1 MNTRLS
7 EAIKIVLGSSTGKAG
22 VGMLLGLFAISAY
35 VLVSY
40 WPFWE
45 FGDTKW
51 SAPLAWANN
60 PKAVPPAWTNLLGSD
75 DRVVHTTLT
84 TASPDETEQVGSAH
98 VRRYRLPLDFD
109 FSEPPSFV
117 SLTLSDITFR
127 DRPPLITL
135 TLLRPG
141 PEGGQVTLYRYV
153 PPGARP
159 GEDAPVTRHRE
170 SPRRV
175 LLSADESARRA
186 LVEFHN
192 QRFGTSF
199 TERDLRGLVDQAMFG
214 VPKRGDEPGFD
225 ILPGEYEFAIQV
237 TASNPED
244 SLGSASVVVGGSVFG
259 LMGTDSLGRDLAVGL
274 LFGFPV
280 ALFIGLLASTLTTFI
295 GASLGII
302 SGYMGGWVDTVI
314 QRMADIVGN
323 IPVLPILIFMV
334 FIFGSQLLFIILLL
348 VAFGWP
354 GLTIL
359 IRSMVLQLRSGQFV
373 EASVALGASRRRIML
388 RHIFP
393 QVAPFVFAQ
402 MIFFTPAAIL
412 AEAGLSFLGLG
423 DPSIPTWG
431 QILEQGF
438 RTGAV
443 YVGYWWWVL
452 PPGLLIVLTAVTF
465 ALLALALEPAVNP
478 RLRGGR

>member
-1 MNTRLS
+1 MNTRFRDALKIMLS
-7 EAIKIVLGSSTGKAG
+7 SGTGKAG
-22 VGMLLGLFAISAY
+22 ITLLAGLIAISAY
-35 VLVSY
+35 VLITY
-40 WPFWE
+40 PLD
-45 FGDTKW
+45 FGDTQW
-51 SAPLAWANN
+51 SAPLVWANN
-60 PKAVPPAWTNLLGSD
+60 PKAVPPAWTNLFGGD

-84 TASPDETEQVGSAH
+84 TTAPDETDQIGAAY
-98 VRRYRLPLDFD
+98 VRRYRLPLDFR
-109 FSEPPSFV
+109 FTEPPSFV
-117 SLTLSDITFR
+117 SLTLSDIAFQE
-127 DRPPLITL
+127 RPPLVSLIVN
-135 TLLRPG
+135 RPD
-141 PEGGQVTLYRYV
+141 GGSVTLYRYV
-153 PPGARP
+153 PPGIRP
-159 GEDAPVTRHRE
+159 DEAAPVVRHRE
-170 SPRRV
+170 APLRI
-175 LLSADESARRA
+175 LLSANESTRRA
-186 LVEFHN
+186 LAEFHA
-192 QRFGTSF
+192 QRYRPGLV
-199 TERDLRGLVDQAMFG
+199 ERDLRGLEDRAMFG
-214 VPKRGDEPGFD
+214 VPKQGDTPGFD
-225 ILPGEYEFAIQV
+225 ILPGDYEFVIQV
-237 TASNPED
+237 VASHPED
-244 SLGSASVVVGGSVFG
+244 SLGTATVVVGGSVFG

-280 ALFIGLLASTLTTFI
+280 ALFIGLLASTLTTFT
-295 GASLGII
+295 GTFLGIA

-314 QRMADIVGN
+314 QRAADIVAN
-323 IPVLPILIFMV
+323 IPLLPILIFMV
-334 FIFGSQLLFIILLL
+334 FIFGSHLLLIILLL

-373 EASVALGASRRRIML
+373 EASVALGASRWRIML

-452 PPGLLIVLTAVTF
+452 PPGLLIILTAVTF
-465 ALLALALEPAVNP
+465 ALLALALEPVVNP
-478 RLRGGR
+478 RLRGRT

>member
-1 MNTRLS
+1 MNARVGDALKMILAS
-7 EAIKIVLGSSTGKAG
+7 GTGKAG
-22 VGMLLGLFAISAY
+22 IALLLGMIFISAY

-40 WPFWE
+40 PLN
-45 FGDTKW
+45 FGDTRW
-51 SAPLAWANN
+51 SAPLVWADN
-60 PKAVPPAWTNLLGSD
+60 PKAVPPAWTNAFGD
-75 DRVVHTTLT
+75 DSRVVHTALKATE
-84 TASPDETEQVGSAH
+84 PDETAQVGGAT
-98 VRRYRLPLDFD
+98 VRRYRMPVDYKY
-109 FSEPPSFV
+109 SEPPSFV
-117 SLTLSDITFR
+117 SLSLSNIAFVG
-127 DRPPLITL
+127 RPPLITL
-135 TLLRPG
+135 TMRRPD
-141 PEGGQVTLYRYV
+141 GGTVTLYRYV

-159 GEDAPVTRHRE
+159 GEAAPVSRHDE
-170 SPRRV
+170 TPLRV
-175 LLSADESARRA
+175 LVSADETARRA
-186 LVEFHN
+186 LAEFHN
-192 QRFGTSF
+192 DRYGMDL
-199 TERDLRGLVDQAMFG
+199 TERDLRGLEDQASFG
-214 VPKRGDEPGFD
+214 VPVAGEELSFR
-225 ILPGEYEFAIQV
+225 ILPGAYEFMVQV
-237 TASNPED
+237 VASNEGD
-244 SLGSASVVVGGSVFG
+244 TLDSASVVLGGSVFG

-280 ALFIGLLASTLTTFI
+280 ALFIGLLASTLTTAT
-295 GASLGII
+295 GTALGIA
-302 SGYMGGWVDTVI
+302 SGYLGGWVDTAI
-314 QRMADIVGN
+314 QRLADVVAN
-323 IPVLPILIFMV
+323 IPLLPILIFMV
-334 FIFGSQLLFIILLL
+334 FVFGSNLLLIILLL
-348 VAFGWP
+348 VAFSWP

-359 IRSMVLQLRSGQFV
+359 IRSMVLQLKSGQFV

-465 ALLALALEPAVNP
+465 ALLALALEPVVNP
-478 RLRGGR
+478 RLRGRA